1 MLIRENKQEFLVIYL
16 CSDVYLDQ
24 KLMAERDGRRK
35 QSPHFRRR
43 KQRHVEES
51 LRMGSAVV
59 TSEQDLVELIPILLL
74 YNRRGYCVGCLF
86 SHSQK

>member
-1 MLIRENKQEFLVIYL
+1 M
-16 CSDVYLDQ
+16 YLDQ
-24 KLMAERDGRRK
+24 KLMAEHDGRRK
-35 QSPHFRRR
+35 QSPHFMRR

-74 YNRRGYCVGCLF
+74 YNRRDTV
-86 SHSQK
+86 